1 MAVTWRPANTVAPR
15 PRRPPNSFDFAGSID
30 AYDPATNQWTTQYP
44 GLPTPRSGLGVGVV
58 NDVLYAVG
66 GSSVNGYE
74 STVEAYDP
82 ASHTWT
88 TKGAD
93 AHGPL
98 VARGGV
104 VNGRLYAVDGWNG
117 ERTLPTV
124 EMYDPGSDT
133 WSTKAPLPTPRATL
147 AAGMVNGTLYLVG
160 GEDRPD
166 NMVGTVEAYVP

>member
-1 MAVTWRPANTVAPR
+1 MEDRLNQRPIAVTWCPANTVAPG

-88 TKGAD
+88 TKAPMPTGRSW
-93 AHGPL
+93 L
-98 VARGGV
+98 VA
-104 VNGRLYAVDGWNG
+104 A
-117 ERTLPTV
+117 
-124 EMYDPGSDT
+124 S
-133 WSTKAPLPTPRATL
+133 
-147 AAGMVNGTLYLVG
+147 
-160 GEDRPD
+160 
-166 NMVGTVEAYVP
+166 